1 MEFRLTEL
9 SFIIGDI
16 YWTEMIGS
24 DIYWKLN
31 IESDWNK
38 LILKTI
44 RNIPKWLDW
53 NIPTVT
59 YDKFTAQNS
68 WNLVICVLITG
79 HMSKLSIGVIGS

>member
-24 DIYWKLN
+24 DIHWKLN

-38 LILKTI
+38 LIQKQLKYPQMTGLKHSNSDI
-44 RNIPKWLDW
+44 
-53 NIPTVT
+53 
-59 YDKFTAQNS
+59 DKFTAQNS
-68 WNLVICVLITG
+68 WKLVICVLITG